1 MDNQRIEREIA
12 RISQERDDF
21 LRWAERQ
28 AAAHEGAIKALEH
41 LLQPE
46 PAEPAT
52 TDNPL

>member
-1 MDNQRIEREIA
+1 MDNQRIEQELS
-12 RISQERDDF
+12 RIRQERDNF
-21 LRWAERQ
+21 IRQAERQ
-28 AAAHEGAIKALEH
+28 IAAYEGAIQALEH